1 MSKTNT
7 QRLARRL
14 QKLTN
19 KSYMT
24 CLAHANAFMVAD
36 HPPSWKMSDDEV
48 LAATSLQRPA

>member
-24 CLAHANAFMVAD
+24 CLAHANAFMKAD